1 MNEMGMFFAVLLMV
15 YWLYCLIRYCF
26 TCPSESLKTMA
37 PFYFLC
43 WILSL
48 LGIFMGIEIA
58 VYVFIAF
65 LINRGWDVLSLP
77 FRTPQYKTTHLL
89 QLFVY
94 IPFSIF
100 ILFAFLRSYTFK
112 LICIFA
118 GKAVY
123 SFIFALSAVLGCFS

>member
-1 MNEMGMFFAVLLMV
+1 MNEIGMFFAVLLMV

-48 LGIFMGIEIA
+48 LGISMDIVFL
-58 VYVFIAF
+58 VYAFIAF

-77 FRTPQYKTTHLL
+77 FRAPQYKTTHLL

-118 GKAVY
+118 GKAIY
-123 SFIFALSAVLGCFS
+123 SCIFALSALFGGFA